1 MSYIGKVVWI
11 TLRRNNQSKVV
22 VLDTT
27 EAKWVKGCCKKFCDS
42 NEEGTVLPLKKKR
55 QISNK
60 VWDNF
65 QIYSDRTGDTGLDK
79 MTVS

>member
-1 MSYIGKVVWI
+1 M
-11 TLRRNNQSKVV
+11 
-22 VLDTT
+22 
-27 EAKWVKGCCKKFCDS
+27 KGCYKKFCDS

-55 QISNK
+55 QVSNK